1 MHVSSDGSNE
11 DLCYAKDMGLCTKD
25 VHPKGG
31 RGGLKIVDENGQGGG
46 GGSGRMDVH
55 FLGPS
60 N

>member
-1 MHVSSDGSNE
+1 MFFTCLAFLNTYGTVYKGRPPE
-11 DLCYAKDMGLCTKD
+11 
-25 VHPKGG
+25 GG
-31 RGGLKIVDENGQGGG
+31 RGGLKIVDENGQGGR